1 MTEDLKLG
9 GDSAVTLTSDETNLA
24 QGASYTLPAENTGT
38 WCTDQTA
45 ACYNQSLML
54 KTGVPNGYLYN
65 WYAATAGTGVYGTSA
80 GVNATASIC
89 PKGWKLPTGGSG
101 GNFANLD
108 IAYGGSGS
116 SRTGD
121 TSQVTKFLASPLNFN
136 YTGYRYGGSV
146 YNPSDGAYY
155 WSSTANSEVYAYYL
169 SFNSDGVFFPQDNY
183 YRYHGFAVRCVAA
196 S

>member
-1 MTEDLKLG
+1 
-9 GDSAVTLTSDETNLA
+9 
-24 QGASYTLPAENTGT
+24 
-38 WCTDQTA
+38 
-45 ACYNQSLML
+45 ML

-116 SRTGD
+116 NRTGD

-136 YTGYRYGGSV
+136 YTGDRYGGSV
-146 YNPSDGAYY
+146 RWPSGYATY

-169 SFNSDGVFFPQDNY
+169 DFNSDGYFSPQDLSGK
-183 YRYHGFAVRCVAA
+183 YRGFAIRCLAA

>member
-1 MTEDLKLG
+1 MTQDLKLG
-9 GDSAVTLTSDETNLA
+9 GSAAVALDSTNSDLPS
-24 QGASYTLPAENTGT
+24 GASYTLPAENTGT
-38 WCTDQTA
+38 WCTDPTA

-116 SRTGD
+116 NRID
-121 TSQVTKFLASPLNFN
+121 ADQRNKFMAAPLNFN
-136 YTGYRYGGSV
+136 YTGYRDGGSV
-146 YNPSDGAYY
+146 YYPSDFALY
-155 WSSTANSEVYAYYL
+155 WSSTANSEVNAYHL
-169 SFNSDGVFFPQDNY
+169 GFNSGGGFYPQVNDY
-183 YRYHGFAVRCVAA
+183 KYFGYAVRCVAA